1 MARPAVSEDVFRAIA
16 DPVRRRIL
24 VRLVDGEQPA
34 SELAA
39 EFDVTFSAVS
49 QHLKLLRD
57 SRLVSERRDG
67 RQRIYRLE
75 PKPLEEVSDWIGH
88 FEQFWAERLGALGT
102 YLKKKK
108 KKREKK

>member
-1 MARPAVSEDVFRAIA
+1 MARPPVSDDVFRAIA
-16 DPVRRRIL
+16 DPMRRRIL
-24 VRLVDGEQPA
+24 ERLADGEQPA

-57 SRLVSERRDG
+57 SHLVSERRDG

-75 PKPLEEVSDWIGH
+75 PKPLEDVSQWIGH
-88 FEQFWAERLGALGT
+88 FERFWVKRLDALGT
-102 YLKKKK
+102 YLR
-108 KKREKK
+108 KRKTKGGAR

>member
-1 MARPAVSEDVFRAIA
+1 MARPAVSDDVFRAIA

-24 VRLVDGEQPA
+24 VLLADGEQPA

-75 PKPLEEVSDWIGH
+75 PKPLEEVSEWIAH
-88 FEQFWAERLGALGT
+88 FEQFWVERLGALGT
-102 YLKKKK
+102 YLKKR
-108 KKREKK
+108 KREKK

>member
-1 MARPAVSEDVFRAIA
+1 MARPAVRDDVFRAIA

-24 VRLVDGEQPA
+24 VRLADGEQAA

-57 SRLVSERRDG
+57 SRLVSERREG
-67 RQRIYRLE
+67 RLRIYKLE
-75 PKPLEEVSDWIGH
+75 PKPLEEVSEWIAH
-88 FEQFWAERLGALGT
+88 FEQFWIERLGALGT
-102 YLKKKK
+102 YLKKR
-108 KKREKK
+108 KREKK